1 MEDEIIGLLVD
12 HASNYKPLRV
22 ELVAGI
28 SLRDYGFNY
37 DKKFFHNGEECAMLR
52 GFWPET
58 KEIVRNGILNHFINL
73 GFTPEEAKRLYG
85 FKVPFKME
93 LVAYL
98 ATIIDKENL
107 DDFTDAVLNVKYY
120 RNRRDWKKDYPVI
133 KEFPYMSHDKFE
145 HLGVLLC
152 VFWD

>member
-12 HASNYKPLRV
+12 HASKYKPLRV

-28 SLRDYGFNY
+28 SLREYGFNY

-58 KEIVRNGILNHFINL
+58 KEIVRNGIIDHFKSL
-73 GFTPEEAKRLYG
+73 GYTHEEALRLYG
-85 FKVPFKME
+85 IKVPHKME
-93 LVAYL
+93 LAAYL
-98 ATIIDKENL
+98 VSVINSRML

-120 RNRRDWKKDYPVI
+120 RNRRDWKKEYPVVRD
-133 KEFPYMSHDKFE
+133 FPYISYEKYE
-145 HLGVLLC
+145 HLGALMC
-152 VFWD
+152 RFWD